1 VSRIV
6 SLFHRDG
13 RPVDAA
19 VLQSLAAPMRHG
31 ASDRP
36 NIWASGRVGL
46 SHQGAERAH
55 SNSTSSDP
63 AGRLTFDGRLDNR
76 EELLAALPTNNR
88 QPREL
93 SDAALVFE
101 CYRAF
106 GDAFVARLN
115 GDFAF
120 SLWDDSK
127 QQLVLARDLIGV
139 RPLYYWTSGR
149 TFIAAS
155 EIKAILAHPDVDP
168 RPDDEGL
175 ADALL
180 GGNPNDLRLTC
191 FRDVR
196 RVVPGSTIIVSADR
210 IRESR
215 HRDFDPAKQTRCA
228 SIGEYA
234 EVLRGL
240 FEQAVR
246 RRLRRVSAA
255 PVGVLVSG
263 GLDSSAIL
271 CQGQRLQEAGAAVAP
286 TLGVSWVFPDGVA
299 ADEKQLLGEIET
311 QHRVVIHRLPFS
323 TIRLLDEERWLWTTE
338 FPRLRWDSEAA
349 CLGLLRDQGCSTV
362 LDGYFGDQMMSSD
375 APLFELVRGFRVL
388 EMRREFDA
396 LARSMLDSPASMLR
410 REYAHYFLWEI
421 APDRALR
428 VLRALRRRLGRDRRP
443 RWFTRTFRDLAY
455 RRSQQQRRALGPF
468 GGKHAELVHRCFVPT
483 HRLNML
489 EELNKLAAAH
499 GLERAYPFM
508 DRDLV
513 EFMMAIPGHVVTW
526 EGSYKGLFREAMRGV
541 LPESIRRRY
550 WKADFTLV
558 ANAAAAD
565 GYSRFQTYFQPDCLS
580 ATMGYLERDMFAMQ
594 FERYQS
600 QLTGES
606 IQPPSQV
613 SAVVGLELWLRA
625 FFGGAEH
632 AKFAQ
637 A

>member
-1 VSRIV
+1 MSRIV

-13 RPVDAA
+13 RPVDSV
-19 VLQSLAAPMRHG
+19 VLRALAAPMRYG
-31 ASDRP
+31 AAAGPRVCA
-36 NIWASGRVGL
+36 NGRVGL
-46 SHQGAERAH
+46 ADQS
-55 SNSTSSDP
+55 
-63 AGRLTFDGRLDNR
+63 AGRTDSPATPSSPATRITFDGRLDNR
-76 EELLAALPTNNR
+76 DELVDALSMSSD
-88 QPREL
+88 QASGL
-93 SDAALVFE
+93 SDASLVFE

-106 GDAFVARLN
+106 GDPFVTRLN

-120 SLWDDSK
+120 ALWDDSK

-155 EIKAILAHPDVDP
+155 EIKALLAHPDVDP
-168 RPDDEGL
+168 RPDEEGL

-180 GGNPNDLRLTC
+180 GGNPNEVRLTC

-196 RVVPGSTIIVSADR
+196 RVVPGATIIVSADR

-215 HRDFDPAKQTRCA
+215 HRDFDTTKQMRCG

-234 EVLRGL
+234 EALRGL

-246 RRLRRVSAA
+246 RRLRPVSAA

-299 ADEKQLLGEIET
+299 ADEKQHLEEIEA
-311 QHRVVIHRLPFS
+311 QHRIAIHRLEFS
-323 TIRLLDEERWLWTTE
+323 TIRLLDQERWLWTTE

-349 CLGLLRDQGCSTV
+349 CLGLLREHGCSTV
-362 LDGYFGDQMMSSD
+362 LHGYFGDQMMSSD
-375 APLFELVRGFRVL
+375 APLFELVRGFRFTEV
-388 EMRREFDA
+388 RREFDA
-396 LARSMLDSPASMLR
+396 LARSMRDSPPSMLR
-410 REYAHYFLWEI
+410 QEYAHYFLWEV
-421 APDRALR
+421 APERALR

-443 RWFTRTFRDLAY
+443 QWFTRTFRDLAY
-455 RRSQQQRRALGPF
+455 RRSQQQRRAVGPF
-468 GGKHAELVHRCFVPT
+468 AGKHAELVHRNFVPT

-489 EELNKLAAAH
+489 EELNKLSAAY

-513 EFMMAIPGHVVTW
+513 EFMMAIPGDVVTW
-526 EGSYKGLFREAMRGV
+526 QGTYKGLFREAMRGV
-541 LPESIRRRY
+541 LPESIRRRN
-550 WKADFTLV
+550 WKADFTLI
-558 ANAAAAD
+558 ANNAAAD
-565 GYSRFQTYFQPDCLS
+565 GYSRFQSYFEPDCLS
-580 ATMGYLERDMFAMQ
+580 AAMGYLDRDIFAIQ
-594 FERYQS
+594 LEGDQS
-600 QLTGES
+600 NRTGES
-606 IQPPSQV
+606 IQPPGEV

-625 FFGGAEH
+625 FFGGAGY
-632 AKFAQ
+632 ARFAQ
-637 A
+637 V